1 MNSNFEREEK
11 EMNFTSKLTFGK
23 YRGKTIA
30 EIFKQDAQ
38 YLLWA
43 IGTTHRIKL
52 SIEDK
57 VKIIKRADTENL
69 RQYK

>member
-1 MNSNFEREEK
+1 MTFND
-11 EMNFTSKLTFGK
+11 KLTFGK

-30 EIFKQDAQ
+30 EIFKIDAQ